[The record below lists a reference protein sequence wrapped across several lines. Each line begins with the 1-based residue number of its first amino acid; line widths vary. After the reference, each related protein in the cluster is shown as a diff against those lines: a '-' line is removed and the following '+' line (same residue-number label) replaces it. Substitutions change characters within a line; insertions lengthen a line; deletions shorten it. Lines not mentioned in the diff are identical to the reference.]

1 MLIFVINNGLFIVC
15 VNLLFMYINYSI
27 MIFLFVKV
35 DYFIFKKKKLIDY
48 VFGKFFNF
56 IL

>member
-27 MIFLFVKV
+27 LIFLFVKV
-35 DYFIFKKKKLIDY
+35 DYFILKKKLIDY
-48 VFGKFFNF
+48 VFGKFFNL